1 MGLWDINNVSADLI
15 RNLANSTGNSN
26 STFKVANSVGFS
38 SDYAKIL
45 SQQIAQLQQDVQAES
60 ENLSSQA
67 QDSLTASTEMEVIET
82 VKRFRPDGSIMITT
96 YKDGKIDSTTKIKP
110 HMVPMP
116 DYSAPPTPE
125 GEPEVKL
132 VPHMSVAE
140 LLML

>member
-15 RNLANSTGNSN
+15 KTVAKSSGNSGNFAVSN
-26 STFKVANSVGFS
+26 SAGFS

-45 SQQIAQLQQDVQAES
+45 AQKISQLEQDVQAAS
-60 ENLSSQA
+60 ENVSTQDQELSA
-67 QDSLTASTEMEVIET
+67 DTNLEVIET

-110 HMVPMP
+110 HLVAVP
-116 DYSAPPTPE
+116 DYNAPPTPQ
-125 GEPEVKL
+125 GDPEIKMVRQL
-132 VPHMSVAE
+132 SLAE

>member
-15 RNLANSTGNSN
+15 RT
-26 STFKVANSVGFS
+26 VANLTGDNNNRFAVAKATGFS

-45 SQQIAQLQQDVQAES
+45 SQQIAQLEQDVQAAS
-60 ENLSSQA
+60 ENI
-67 QDSLTASTEMEVIET
+67 STQEQELNTSNTMEVIET

-110 HMVPMP
+110 HLVPVP
-116 DYSAPPTPE
+116 DYDAPPTPE
-125 GEPEVKL
+125 GLPAIKMIPQL
-132 VPHMSVAE
+132 SIAE

>member
-15 RNLANSTGNSN
+15 RTLAEKSGNSN
-26 STFKVANSVGFS
+26 NHFAVTKNSGFS

-45 SQQIAQLQQDVQAES
+45 SQQIAQLEQDVQAAS
-60 ENLSSQA
+60 ENISTQE
-67 QDSLTASTEMEVIET
+67 QELTANTNMEVIET

-110 HMVPMP
+110 QLVPMP
-116 DYSAPPTPE
+116 DYSVPPTPE
-125 GEPEVKL
+125 GQPKIKL
-132 VPHMSVAE
+132 VPQLSLAQ